1 MPQRHHGGGDE
12 GQVDDHVHAASVTAQ
27 GCGDQGA
34 DGRIHSPDKVGGAA
48 RGPMRS
54 TMKSDPSPTVTANAG
69 SGSSAGDMLFGIG
82 GKLLYAAT
90 RVALPPLALTHM
102 GLAEYGLWAAC
113 FVLVGYLGM
122 AASGFTLVYLRGT
135 ARHHAAGDTAAIG
148 RLLSTGTLA
157 MAALTLLLLAALALA
172 LPVLLALFQVPAE
185 QQAVARVLWLGA
197 AAVFLADMSLG
208 AFANVLHAIGR
219 VRQEQR
225 VWVAAFVLETG
236 LIVVFLH
243 AGMGVLG
250 LLAAFALRYLF
261 SASANAVLA
270 CRALPGL
277 RLSWRHFEPALLRD
291 FFGFGAG
298 MQLSGL
304 WATTLHSADR
314 LIAGALLGPQATA
327 LVDMAAKLPTTAASI
342 GSSASAVAVSASAR
356 HDVQGQAQALRCVY
370 GDASRITVASLALT
384 LPFLAAFAQPLTQA
398 WLGALPAQAAVA
410 ALLPALA
417 LALHAHMLTGPATAV
432 SRGRGRLG
440 ADFSYA
446 ALRTLALVLAVAA
459 CVFTASTG
467 LHTLVPALAQAQAV
481 AALGFL
487 AAAHWRLCGEWRT
500 LLSTVLLPS
509 AAAQA
514 LAWGLAWALTGAI
527 SGKAASVAFTTA
539 DRLPAIAS
547 LCGALA
553 LWLPLAALLLGACLL
568 QPHERAALLRRFLK
582 PLNWSRA

>member
-1 MPQRHHGGGDE
+1 
-12 GQVDDHVHAASVTAQ
+12 
-27 GCGDQGA
+27 
-34 DGRIHSPDKVGGAA
+34 
-48 RGPMRS
+48 
-54 TMKSDPSPTVTANAG
+54 
-69 SGSSAGDMLFGIG
+69 MLFGIG

-90 RVALPPLALTHM
+90 RVALPPLALAHM

-148 RLLSTGTLA
+148 RLLSTGMAA
-157 MAALTLLLLAALALA
+157 MAALALLLLGALALGM
-172 LPVLLALFQVPAE
+172 PWLLALFQVPAE
-185 QQAVARVLWLGA
+185 QQAVARLLWLGA
-197 AAVFLADMSLG
+197 AGVFLADMSLG

-219 VRQEQR
+219 VRQEQK
-225 VWVAAFVLETG
+225 VWVAAFVGETL
-236 LIVVFLH
+236 LIVALLQ
-243 AGMGVLG
+243 AGAGVLG

-277 RLSWRHFEPALLRD
+277 RLSWRCFEPALLRS
-291 FFGFGAG
+291 FFGYGAA

-304 WATTLHSADR
+304 WATALHSADR
-314 LIAGALLGPQATA
+314 LVAGVLLGPQATA

-356 HDVQGQAQALRCVY
+356 HDVRGQAQAVQRVY

-384 LPFLAAFAQPLTQA
+384 LPFLAAFALPLTQA
-398 WLGALPAQAAVA
+398 WLGGLPAQAEVA

-417 LALHAHMLTGPATAV
+417 LALHAHMLTGPVTAI

-446 ALRTLALVLAVAA
+446 ALRTVALLLAVTA
-459 CVFTASTG
+459 CVAGGSTD
-467 LHTLVPALAQAQAV
+467 LPTLVSALALAQAT

-487 AAAHWRLCGEWRT
+487 AAAHWRQCGEWRR
-500 LLSTVLLPS
+500 LLATVLGPS
-509 AAAQA
+509 AAAQG
-514 LAWGLAWALTGAI
+514 LAWGLAWALLKTPAWVSGAAL
-527 SGKAASVAFTTA
+527 SGALPGST
-539 DRLPAIAS
+539 DRLPA
-547 LCGALA
+547 LLTLGGALL
-553 LWLPLAALLLGACLL
+553 LWLPLAALLLGVCLL
-568 QPHERAALLRRFLK
+568 QRHEGAALSRRFLK
-582 PLNWSRA
+582 PLNWRRA